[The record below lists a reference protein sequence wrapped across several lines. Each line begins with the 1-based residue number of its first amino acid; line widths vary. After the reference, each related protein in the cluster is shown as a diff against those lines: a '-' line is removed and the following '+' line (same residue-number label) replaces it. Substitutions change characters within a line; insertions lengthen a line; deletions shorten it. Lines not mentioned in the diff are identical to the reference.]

1 MRTVAANTIRKKLI
15 STSISAMFLAA
26 AGSSG
31 AADVTIGNGGSGSPT
46 AGQTIEFTGTAFSAT
61 GTATVADGITIGA
74 VTATNDR
81 AGTLT
86 FSGGGGAGTVGV
98 ITANSIGVINAG
110 ANGKTVTFSGEVGS
124 YNINVTGTGTVEFQ
138 NKAAGYIN
146 FAGGNG
152 TVKLG
157 NDLHEG
163 TITTSTNNTGILEL
177 KDNLTI
183 GVDTSAASGDIG
195 TSSAKLNEVRI
206 NGGNVVVNGNIYS
219 NHTQIETDH
228 SLTVAD
234 GKIIAG
240 DIIGNGGTVKGTL
253 IFSGTSTVVGTVGSV
268 LDIGP
273 DTVGPLKE
281 IRAGIGNV
289 TFNGIRT
296 SPHAPNPGQA
306 FASYAELVTIT
317 GTGTV
322 TFSTGLVGNT
332 LAFGANDGTVVIG
345 AGYNLASAVTNN
357 ANTGTVTF
365 AGSTT
370 TQGDIGS
377 AAAGAKL
384 RAVNFNGGTV
394 SIGHD
399 IAAADINF
407 KGSSATTFTGNRAL
421 TGFVLIQDT
430 ASVDIGR
437 TTLSVSGQNGNGDH
451 GFTLTS
457 GTTLKTEL
465 YDTGSANAVGKI
477 SATSAGAYVP
487 ADAKLYVN
495 VTTTRAV
502 NNGEKFL
509 LIDGNTTDHEVN
521 AITTVTDNSAV
532 LDFTTTAC
540 LHGTST
546 CAATGGDDLYLIAH
560 RVGGGYVTAASLPSN
575 SPATAAANTL
585 NSIAEGGTATGDMAT
600 VINTLNSHDA
610 ATLSGALKKA
620 APIANAATTSASF
633 AAATGGLNTVTT
645 RLAVVRGESQMA
657 NTGAMTGLA
666 AGDAAQSRN
675 FWMKGFGAWNKAG
688 IRDGFDGYK
697 AKSSGLS
704 FGADT
709 EITNGWTAGGAL
721 TYAVTSVDQQ
731 DTRVG
736 DATQIKS
743 YQLTGYAMKDFGP
756 TYLDAML
763 SFARHNNKTHRA
775 TALARTANGNFDGDQ
790 WTARLAG
797 GYRMPLGGKVQLVPL
812 ASLEWSTLKQKSYT
826 EKGAG
831 ALNLSYQAQTTDS
844 LKLGLGARITG
855 ETTWGAATVI
865 PEAHAMTFHDFGD
878 ARTDTTASFTGG
890 GTAFTTTGQAI
901 QRNSYNLGGSLAFL
915 TGRTSKVTV
924 GYDFEGRKGFAGHS
938 AQITGRWMF

>member
-1 MRTVAANTIRKKLI
+1 MRTVAANTVRKKLI
-15 STSISAMFLAA
+15 SASISALFLAA

-86 FSGGGGAGTVGV
+86 FSGDGGAGAVGA
-98 ITANSIGVINAG
+98 ITGNSIGVINAG
-110 ANGKTVTFSGEVGS
+110 ANNKTVTFSGEVGS

-138 NKAAGYIN
+138 DKAGGLIN
-146 FAGGNG
+146 FGGGNG

-157 NDLHEG
+157 KDLHEG

-177 KDNLTI
+177 KGNLTI
-183 GVDTSAASGDIG
+183 GVDTSAVSGDIG
-195 TSSAKLNEVRI
+195 TNSAKLNQVKI
-206 NGGNVVVNGNIYS
+206 NGGNVTTNGNIFATS
-219 NHTQIETDH
+219 VVFATDNT
-228 SLTVAD
+228 LTVAG
-234 GKIIAG
+234 GKV
-240 DIIGNGGTVKGTL
+240 IG
-253 IFSGTSTVVGTVGSV
+253 GSV
-268 LDIGP
+268 A
-273 DTVGPLKE
+273 T
-281 IRAGIGNV
+281 A
-289 TFNGIRT
+289 
-296 SPHAPNPGQA
+296 
-306 FASYAELVTIT
+306 
-317 GTGTV
+317 
-322 TFSTGLVGNT
+322 
-332 LAFGANDGTVVIG
+332 
-345 AGYNLASAVTNN
+345 TN
-357 ANTGTVTF
+357 NTGTLTF
-365 AGSTT
+365 AGGTT
-370 TQGDIGS
+370 TGGTIGAS
-377 AAAGAKL
+377 GAILK
-384 RAVNFNGGTV
+384 AVNFNGGTV
-394 SIGHD
+394 NIGHD
-399 IAAADINF
+399 ITADQIFF
-407 KGSSATTFTGNRAL
+407 KGSSATTFTGDRTL
-421 TGFVLIQDT
+421 TGFMLIQDT

-437 TTLSVSGQNGNGDH
+437 TTLTVRARSLHNDDS
-451 GFTLTS
+451 GFTLDE
-457 GTTLKTEL
+457 GATLKVEL
-465 YDTGSANAVGKI
+465 YDTGSTNAVGKVD
-477 SATSAGAYVP
+477 STAEGGYTHAN
-487 ADAKLYVN
+487 AKVDVN
-495 VTTTRAV
+495 VTTSRSV
-502 NNGEKFL
+502 NDGQKFL
-509 LIDGNTTDHEVN
+509 LIDGKHASNGDVLS
-521 AITTVTDNSAV
+521 AVTVTDNSAV
-532 LDFTTTAC
+532 LNFTTTAC
-540 LHGTST
+540 LHGST
-546 CAATGGDDLYLIAH
+546 ATCGATGDDLYLIAH

-645 RLAVVRGESQMA
+645 RLAIVRGESQMA

-709 EITNGWTAGGAL
+709 EITNGWAAGGAL

-844 LKLGLGARITG
+844 IKLGLGARITG

-938 AQITGRWMF
+938 VQITGRWMF